1 MKKVFLDTNIIVD
14 LIADRKPFSKY
25 SIEIF
30 KRAEDKKIKLYTSSH
45 SIATTHYL
53 LKKYL
58 EEKLL
63 REVLQ
68 NLLDYISVISVDI
81 DVIKKGLRSKT
92 RDFEDSIQIL
102 CAAKIEKIDCIVT
115 RNIKDFRDSEIL
127 ALTPDELCL
136 KWQ

>member
-30 KRAEDKKIKLYTSSH
+30 KKAEEKKIKLFTSSH

-58 EEKLL
+58 EEKIL
-63 REVLQ
+63 RDVLH
-68 NLLDYISVISVDI
+68 NLLDYVTVIAVDT
-81 DVIKKGLRSKT
+81 DVLKKGLRSKHK
-92 RDFEDSIQIL
+92 DFEDSIQIL
-102 CAAKIEKIDCIVT
+102 CASSVEKIDCIVT

-127 ALTPDELCL
+127 VLTPDELCL
-136 KWQ
+136 RW